1 MSSIIYENISFLSL
15 LVFEEMRGQGEFVKN
30 VSYILTPASF
40 RTRNF
45 RTMIFLVRLDVHVIY
60 HF

>member
-1 MSSIIYENISFLSL
+1 MLSIIPENFSFLSL
-15 LVFEEMRGQGEFVKN
+15 LVFEEMCGQGVFVKN

-40 RTRNF
+40 RTRSF

-60 HF
+60 HS